1 MATVRITEQ
10 AWSDLDA
17 ILDYYDQSAPGF
29 SEVFEEEVVEKIRR
43 LEEFPRMGRVG
54 PEIGDEALRELI
66 HRSYRIVYYVDT
78 EDETVEV
85 LTIFHSSQQ
94 FGGLDG
100 DDE

>member
-43 LEEFPRMGRVG
+43 LEDVPRMGRIV
-54 PEIGDEALRELI
+54 PEIGDEALRKLI

-94 FGGLDG
+94 FGGMDG
-100 DDE
+100 DEE